1 MIMNANSEW
10 FISMLKT
17 RCLWGKEE
25 RNDIVESLL
34 FKAYLVTSEILLRWD
49 VDIKTNTNVFT

>member
-1 MIMNANSEW
+1 MNSNNEC

-34 FKAYLVTSEILLRWD
+34 FKAYLVTSEILLRWARGHED
-49 VDIKTNTNVFT
+49 QY